1 LFNLLLTPPNSMAR
15 ETPPY
20 STTAKLNFVFGELES
35 REPATEANRGTK
47 ADDGPYPLSTLL
59 NLPYPTEE

>member
-1 LFNLLLTPPNSMAR
+1 MAR